1 MISNELTVENRAGIH
16 ARPATQI
23 VKVAAR
29 YKSDIFFEKDTMR
42 INAKSVMG
50 IITLGATYRTKLT
63 CICDGED
70 ETEALQA
77 MIRLFANRFET
88 DD

>member
-1 MISNELTVENRAGIH
+1 MISKELTVENRAGIH

-77 MIRLFANRFET
+77 MTRLFANRFET

>member
-1 MISNELTVENRAGIH
+1 MTQRELTVENRAGIH

-29 YKSDIFFEKDTMR
+29 YSCDIFFEKDTMK

-50 IITLGATYRTKLT
+50 IITLGATYKTKIL
-63 CICDGED
+63 CVCDGED
-70 ETEALQA
+70 EVEAADA
-77 MIRLFANRFET
+77 MAQLFAHRFET
-88 DD
+88 DG

>member
-1 MISNELTVENRAGIH
+1 MISKELTVENRAGIH

-29 YKSDIFFEKDTMR
+29 YKSDIFFEKDTMI

-77 MIRLFANRFET
+77 MTRLFANRFET